1 MEVSKFPGPEKQRL
15 DLQGFVNPSEIL
27 YGKSP
32 DGISIAIS
40 YRGPRV
46 RH

>member
-1 MEVSKFPGPEKQRL
+1 MDVAKFPGAEQQRL
-15 DLQGFVNPSEIL
+15 DLQAFVKTRENL
-27 YGKSP
+27 YGKCP

-46 RH
+46 RR

>member
-1 MEVSKFPGPEKQRL
+1 MDVAKFPASQWQRL
-15 DLQGFVNPSEIL
+15 DLQAFVNSSENL

-46 RH
+46 RR